1 MAQFYVGQKNLL
13 EPLSGIKMSRK
24 RRSDTSPLEAGES
37 AKKNNVSNDAQSN
50 RISSKT
56 LRTTANTFFGTGV
69 PTSRNES
76 PTNQTDQHDGM
87 SRNQMV
93 QLLDPLISAFNAAD
107 FDSFAKTLR
116 RMCAKDVEVVCK
128 LIPPMPTLES
138 SPDPPIFQQQHCLKG
153 ISALLLLWIL
163 LHESHPDA
171 VLQIIGKRICY
182 RQLMESYEL
191 PIKLSSTESDCEDQP
206 SVSSSIKSNC
216 SLSSPTNSD
225 NSSSRSGRSGS
236 YSTLPISIL
245 ESIWKFSG
253 SCVTTQTMDVLF
265 TRLSQDP
272 GLLAAISAATA
283 GTAAPKGSEASAQ
296 SAAPASKPPATGSI
310 TGTTGGQNSNS
321 NGHSKL
327 NPAALS
333 EYISNFLTH
342 ERLRIPSAG
351 NSRAR
356 TTKRPS
362 GATGTAAGAD
372 DTTESAP
379 EQNRRYLI
387 ETRLVFNEK
396 DQVSHWTFNLLAAES
411 V

>member
-1 MAQFYVGQKNLL
+1 
-13 EPLSGIKMSRK
+13 MSRK
-24 RRSDTSPLEAGES
+24 RKSDTTPLEADDVS
-37 AKKNNVSNDAQSN
+37 KKNNGGNDTQPN

-69 PTSRNES
+69 PASRNES
-76 PTNQTDQHDGM
+76 PTNQADQHDGM

-107 FDSFAKTLR
+107 FDCFAKTLR

-153 ISALLLLWIL
+153 ISALLLLWVL
-163 LHESHPDA
+163 LHETHPDA

-191 PIKLSSTESDCEDQP
+191 PIKLASVESDGEADPP
-206 SVSSSIKSNC
+206 SVSSKSNG

-225 NSSSRSGRSGS
+225 NSTTRSGRSGS

-265 TRLSQDP
+265 TRLSQDS
-272 GLLAAISAATA
+272 GLLAAVTAATTGA
-283 GTAAPKGSEASAQ
+283 QKGAEGSAQ
-296 SAAPASKPPATGSI
+296 AAASKPPAAGATSGSAN
-310 TGTTGGQNSNS
+310 GQNNS
-321 NGHSKL
+321 NGRSKL
-327 NPAALS
+327 NPTALS

-356 TTKRPS
+356 TTKRTAGTAGTA
-362 GATGTAAGAD
+362 GAAAGAD
-372 DTTESAP
+372 DATENPP